1 MPRKDIYRTNFRF
14 TEPIVR
20 GKNGALE
27 PNYWRERTEESA
39 PPQKILKAPL
49 SGQIGINEASSDAL
63 NETDTDLNSENSSGP
78 REAGAQSQGSK
89 SSAARPLGS
98 EAATPAPAADA
109 ASGERSAAN
118 GARDEGE
125 AKAAI
130 AQRVEPSIKSERNFF
145 AGNIGRNHEIGDS
158 PVAVASFDRA
168 AVDPLR
174 EALAALDDRDYAT
187 AQRLFEAVG
196 RKDVAEAIKEAL
208 AALDRKDFAKAQGLF
223 EALSQKGV
231 AAAQVK
237 EAAGPQVRETPA
249 VQVKE
254 AAAQVKETAAAQVN
268 EAAAAQVNES
278 EPASP
283 APPKPAT
290 LAGGPMASD
299 SRNKTLQKPLRSA
312 PEVVPLADAAYRRP
326 PPQAER
332 AKSRR
337 LKPLFLGA
345 GLIAFAVFGVSAIYG
360 SPLNWTIPTTK
371 SQAIAGL
378 SSGAH
383 ILKADLEAVM
393 GGRAR
398 EEERSA
404 TPDPS
409 AALTQLTGRLDQI
422 EHDYGARL
430 DKLGERLD
438 QDSSSRFADIA
449 ARLDK
454 LEKKAALPVTPA
466 SESAEIV
473 ARLDKLEKRIA
484 AAAAPASEIA
494 GLTTRLSKL
503 EKRAAVAGASS
514 ANPLPPA
521 APRQSSLMARA
532 EPSAPNETAGPDDPG
547 PVLRDYSVESVRDGV
562 AVIDGRD
569 GRQEVAPGDSVPGA
583 GRVLRIEKQGN
594 DWFVLTSR
602 GVIASGPAP

>member
-1 MPRKDIYRTNFRF
+1 M
-14 TEPIVR
+14 
-20 GKNGALE
+20 
-27 PNYWRERTEESA
+27 
-39 PPQKILKAPL
+39 
-49 SGQIGINEASSDAL
+49 DA
-63 NETDTDLNSENSSGP
+63 ELNSENSSAPG
-78 REAGAQSQGSK
+78 ETCGQSPVCETSV
-89 SSAARPLGS
+89 ARPLVS

-109 ASGERSAAN
+109 ASGEGSAAT

-130 AQRVEPSIKSERNFF
+130 AQRAEPSIKAERNFF
-145 AGNIGRNHEIGDS
+145 AGKIGRNHEIGDS
-158 PVAVASFDRA
+158 PVAVASFDGA

-174 EALAALDDRDYAT
+174 EAAAALDDRDYAT

-196 RKDVAEAIKEAL
+196 RKDVAEAIKDAL
-208 AALDRKDFAKAQGLF
+208 AALDRNDFAKAQGLF
-223 EALSQKGV
+223 EALSQKGAAAAQV
-231 AAAQVK
+231 TGAAAQVKGAAAAQVK
-237 EAAGPQVRETPA
+237 EAA
-249 VQVKE
+249 
-254 AAAQVKETAAAQVN
+254 AAH
-268 EAAAAQVNES
+268 VNES
-278 EPASP
+278 APASP

-299 SRNKTLQKPLRSA
+299 SWNKALQRPLTSA

-326 PPQAER
+326 PPQAEK

-345 GLIAFAVFGVSAIYG
+345 GLVAFAVFGLSAIYG
-360 SPLNWTIPTTK
+360 SPLNWTIPVTK

-383 ILKADLEAVM
+383 ILKADLEAVR
-393 GGRAR
+393 GGSAR
-398 EEERSA
+398 EEEPSA
-404 TPDPS
+404 TRDPN
-409 AALTQLTGRLDQI
+409 APLTQLTERLDQI
-422 EHDYGARL
+422 EHEYGARL
-430 DKLGERLD
+430 DKLGERFD

-449 ARLDK
+449 ARLDN
-454 LEKKAALPVTPA
+454 LEKKAALPATPP
-466 SESAEIV
+466 SESADVV

-484 AAAAPASEIA
+484 AAATPASEIA
-494 GLTTRLSKL
+494 GLTTRLNKL

-521 APRQSSLMARA
+521 APRQLSLMARA
-532 EPSAPNETAGPDDPG
+532 EPSAPNETARPGDPG
-547 PVLRDYSVESVRDGV
+547 PVLRDYSVESVRDGI
-562 AVIDGRD
+562 AVINGRD
-569 GRQEVAPGDSVPGA
+569 GPQEVAPGDSVPGA